1 MAQIDA
7 LKHKYLPQVVMS
19 DDFESEWAQYKEEYG
34 KIDSQVYFDELTEEV
49 RRKYYSYPGGA
60 EDFHTMYIGE
70 IVSAYIIREA

>member
-1 MAQIDA
+1 MWTFSNAMDDSTPGGRVMAQIDA

-49 RRKYYSYPGGA
+49 RRRCGL
-60 EDFHTMYIGE
+60 
-70 IVSAYIIREA
+70 